1 MKNFFKVMA
10 VVLIAVV
17 FVAMAVASGGD
28 SSDGDKKEISGG
40 EKNNEAIT
48 IEEQVLFDHDGVV
61 VTAKEYVHDSI
72 WGDGIKVLVENNSD
86 KDTGVGNT
94 ALIVN
99 DYMVFDLF
107 SSTVAAGKKS
117 TETIYISS
125 SDLENA
131 GISNIGKIELYM
143 HTFDPDTY
151 MTTYEADAV
160 TIKTSAFE
168 MMDTESKVSGNEL
181 YNKDG
186 IKIIGKYV
194 EADTFWGTSV
204 LLYIENNT
212 DNNISVS
219 CDDLSVNGF
228 MVTPLF
234 SSTVYSGKKAVDDIT
249 IFESDLEENGI
260 EKVESIELKFHIY
273 DNDTY
278 NTIADSDVVTITVG

>member
-107 SSTVAAGKKS
+107 SNTVAAGKKS

-131 GISNIGKIELYM
+131 GISNIGKIELYL

-168 MMDTESKVSGNEL
+168 TMDTESEVSGNEL

-194 EADTFWGTSV
+194 EEDTFWGTSV

-273 DNDTY
+273 DADTY
-278 NTIADSDVVTITVG
+278 DTIADSDVVTITVG